1 MLEACSRERKAG
13 GVHSSKLISFP
24 RPTSSVRIHSLF
36 IFLRCVLALRS
47 HICRRRPRHEFIESP
62 PRQHERPHGAVG
74 QQPQSHKT
82 LAITTGG
89 RFRNCPHFY
98 LCSIPLPPCV
108 GRRCPPCTAIRLHA
122 CDAFSSICEA
132 FFGSECTRVP
142 SAWANG
148 NKKRCSRN
156 RSKASENIP
165 NTGSKAATHPPSSKK
180 SDPPPSNTTEKLL
193 CRRQPPP
200 PSLTPHAARSLHRSA
215 APPPPAPAPRKRYR
229 CRCAASR
236 KQAIFQKAQL

>member
-24 RPTSSVRIHSLF
+24 RPTGSVCIHSLF

-98 LCSIPLPPCV
+98 LCSIPLPPAAL
-108 GRRCPPCTAIRLHA
+108 RWLALPAARHPPQ
-122 CDAFSSICEA
+122 FS
-132 FFGSECTRVP
+132 CTRATP
-142 SAWANG
+142 SRRYVKPFSVVNAQGFNLTLG
-148 NKKRCSRN
+148 KR
-156 RSKASENIP
+156 
-165 NTGSKAATHPPSSKK
+165 
-180 SDPPPSNTTEKLL
+180 
-193 CRRQPPP
+193 
-200 PSLTPHAARSLHRSA
+200 
-215 APPPPAPAPRKRYR
+215 
-229 CRCAASR
+229 
-236 KQAIFQKAQL
+236 